1 MCERETN
8 LADFVSNMS
17 LFTVMGQKMRITD
30 ADMQQIYIN
39 MPQRNFISCHEAKI
53 ILKSSIIMLLPA
65 GNTAHRHSN
74 HQHKYQELWG
84 CLKKTEIY
92 RGQL

>member
-1 MCERETN
+1 MCEREAN

-39 MPQRNFISCHEAKI
+39 MPQRCFMSCHEAKI

-65 GNTAHRHSN
+65 GNTAHLHSN

-92 RGQL
+92 REQL